1 MCHFLK
7 SEEETVHMISA
18 PQHEVIILRLRTC
31 SPYVN
36 TLQFS
41 SKIYIEF
48 CDTTHENLN
57 PRSRVL

>member
-1 MCHFLK
+1 
-7 SEEETVHMISA
+7 MISA
-18 PQHEVIILRLRTC
+18 PQHEGIILRLRTC

-48 CDTTHENLN
+48 CDTIHENLN
-57 PRSRVL
+57 PRNRVL